1 MTDIIIQGIHGRMG
15 RALCT
20 MIEARTDCRV
30 VAGVDAKELPSAVPV
45 FPSLEKNTVPADVL
59 IDFSNPDATQN
70 AIEYCRAHKLPCV
83 ICTTGLS
90 EGQEQALRELSKTV
104 AVFKSEKHHHNKLDA
119 PSGTAL
125 MIADEL
131 CGASPVPYH
140 YVYDRHAERR
150 KREPTEIGI
159 HAVRG
164 GSIVGE
170 HEVIF
175 AGPEEVITISHSAG
189 SREVFANGAL
199 NAAVFL
205 AGKPA
210 GMYNMKDL
218 MHL

>member
-1 MTDIIIQGIHGRMG
+1 MKNGET
-15 RALCT
+15 
-20 MIEARTDCRV
+20 
-30 VAGVDAKELPSAVPV
+30 AGVPVYDGFDKISAAADAVV
-45 FPSLEKNTVPADVL
+45 
-59 IDFSNPDATQN
+59 DFSAAANLYNVLSYCERTGAAAILCATGYSEEDLKT
-70 AIEYCRAHKLPCV
+70 IERASGKIPLFKTANLSVGVNLLQKLV
-83 ICTTGLS
+83 KEAAAFLGENFDVEII
-90 EGQEQALRELSKTV
+90 
-104 AVFKSEKHHHNKLDA
+104 EKHHHNKLDA

-189 SREVFANGAL
+189 SREGFANGAL

>member
-104 AVFKSEKHHHNKLDA
+104 AVFKSANMSL
-119 PSGTAL
+119 GW
-125 MIADEL
+125 
-131 CGASPVPYH
+131 GQ
-140 YVYDRHAERR
+140 
-150 KREPTEIGI
+150 
-159 HAVRG
+159 
-164 GSIVGE
+164 
-170 HEVIF
+170 
-175 AGPEEVITISHSAG
+175 IST
-189 SREVFANGAL
+189 
-199 NAAVFL
+199 
-205 AGKPA
+205 
-210 GMYNMKDL
+210 
-218 MHL
+218 